1 MKRSKI
7 IVLILALALFA
18 SLLSAC
24 GGKPA
29 GTDGKSSA
37 TMKGPSEGVLTY
49 LNISEEDY
57 QEFLTVR
64 TEIIDILK
72 ESGYVSDSVSAA
84 PRTERAKPIQVKY
97 FDSLDAMLMA
107 LKAGEIHFLEV
118 FQSTAEYLSARDE
131 ELVSFLKYD
140 LEKERVRFA
149 KAAMGSLTTGFSFM
163 MLEDKAELRDAFNAV
178 IADMKADGT
187 LDGLAKTYI
196 MGAVGGNEP
205 PAVQSEKVDGRDTL
219 RVAVTGALPP
229 FDYVAADGT
238 PAGYN
243 TAVLAEIG
251 KRLDKNIE
259 LVQVDSVGRAA
270 ALSSGA
276 ADIVFWTRSAEDGD
290 MFHAMKGDEFKEFSS
305 EKKAKFSE
313 KEVATLEKLDKVMS
327 REKAYDL
334 DMPAG
339 TVITDPYYVDIAVPV
354 ALRSTLDKLT
364 AHMK

>member
-1 MKRSKI
+1 MKRSI
-7 IVLILALALFA
+7 LIVLALLAL
-18 SLLSAC
+18 LLSAC
-24 GGKPA
+24 GGSTQSPDSAKKPA
-29 GTDGKSSA
+29 
-37 TMKGPSEGVLTY
+37 EGVLTY
-49 LNISEEDY
+49 LNISEEEY
-57 QEFLTVR
+57 QAFLSVR

-72 ESGYVSDSVSAA
+72 ESGYVTDSLSDA
-84 PRTERAKPIQVKY
+84 PRAGQAEPIRVEY
-97 FDSLDAMLMA
+97 FDSLDALLMA
-107 LKAGEIHFLEV
+107 LKAGRIRYLEV

-163 MLEDKAELRDAFNAV
+163 MLEDKTELRDAFNAV

-187 LDGLAKTYI
+187 LDALAKTYI
-196 MGAVGGNEP
+196 KGAIGGGEL
-205 PAVQSEKVDGRDTL
+205 PAVQPEKVDGRGTL

-290 MFHAMKGDEFKEFSS
+290 MFHAMSGNEFNAFSS

-313 KEVATLEKLDKVMS
+313 KEIAILEKLDEVMS
-327 REKAYDL
+327 REKAYDM

-339 TVITDPYYVDIAVPV
+339 TVITDPYYIDIAVPV
-354 ALRSTLDKLT
+354 ALRSTLDSLSADK
-364 AHMK
+364 K